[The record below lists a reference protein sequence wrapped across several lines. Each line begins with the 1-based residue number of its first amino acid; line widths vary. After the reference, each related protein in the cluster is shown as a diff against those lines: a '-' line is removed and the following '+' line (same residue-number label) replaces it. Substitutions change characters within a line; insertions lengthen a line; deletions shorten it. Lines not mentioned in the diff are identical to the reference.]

1 MRAVTLLHKFWTSS
15 KSCEETAKAV
25 QDSAVKYKFGVLM
38 TYDLKAKMNEKGVPF
53 DQECRII
60 EVCNPGQAAKVLKQ
74 NMNVSLALPCRISV
88 FSDQGSTKVGFTLP
102 STILPQYMGET
113 ASPEL
118 KSVADEVDQTLIAI
132 VDDALKGMQS

>member
-1 MRAVTLLHKFWTSS
+1 
-15 KSCEETAKAV
+15 V

>member
-25 QDSAVKYKFGVLM
+25 QDSAVKYKFGLLM
-38 TYDLKAKMNEKGVPF
+38 AYDLKAKMNEKGVPF
-53 DQECRII
+53 DQDCRII

-88 FSDQGSTKVGFTLP
+88 CSWTL
-102 STILPQYMGET
+102 TLQILIRRNPNFFET
-113 ASPEL
+113 
-118 KSVADEVDQTLIAI
+118 
-132 VDDALKGMQS
+132 